1 MTADVRN
8 IGIFAHVD
16 AGKTTL
22 SERML
27 VRCGVI
33 RSAGAVDAGTA
44 HTDRLAVERRRR
56 ISVKT
61 ACAPLCWRNT
71 DIHLVDTPVTSISPE
86 KSSAAYGQST
96 GRF

>member
-33 RSAGAVDAGTA
+33 RSAG
-44 HTDRLAVERRRR
+44 RR
-56 ISVKT
+56 IPTV
-61 ACAPLCWRNT
+61 
-71 DIHLVDTPVTSISPE
+71 SPW
-86 KSSAAYGQST
+86 SAAAASA
-96 GRF
+96 